1 MKCRVYDG
9 IAGSGKS
16 TIIDAYYKEK
26 GIIYERETST
36 NQLARSTEARF
47 GVPAFTIAGR
57 LFKTVDGRFFA
68 EERRP
73 ECKQIVIDEILQVD
87 PKVFEWVK
95 NHMWDYD
102 ITICTDTKQML
113 VPNFGEKAIKA
124 FEDFIHYSDV
134 DYYHFSETKR
144 AYNEETRAIYNLL
157 YKNIDTEEIDV
168 REFLKQF
175 PKVDYNEVRYTP
187 KNGYITHTKAIE
199 EYIYNDLNIAL
210 EAKNFNTKGFLS
222 AYRPEDLD
230 ISKYPILSQQ
240 RAEQTHAKSYLQADN
255 IGTPTRWQG
264 SEVDYGQ
271 KLYYFIN
278 QNSIITPRELYTVI
292 TRLHDI
298 NDFRVVV
305 VDSPKIEFFTFNNK
319 PVRREATMVVDNEP
333 KNSTDWDNI
342 FKEAE
347 QKTENNDRFS
357 YSKKMVCCNG
367 KKVYRLK
374 PQKDGMSIQALVAKD
389 DKAFINYTP
398 EIYKILEE
406 HGLDRLQSAQIKNN
420 RMMSKDT
427 RYSLDLFSAFLS
439 ILSKEASPSAGK
451 LYKHY
456 REDKLN
462 FFKIESPVLL
472 HNICVGEEKLA
483 QYIVNNEL
491 GTAEF
496 LFSTDYVDGFKFAQ
510 LGLKK
515 ATKTVEDK
523 AKTKTLH
530 WGILEREYL
539 TGHKKRFSA
548 DTDFYIINEKNMYK
562 LIMTCLDSFITLMWL
577 SFSKDITGN
586 KAFCVDEIRFNT
598 DDIDADIERFE
609 KMFPGYCFRVKDNDC
624 LESEPTGCEDFED
637 FCNLNI
643 NTLKWH
649 PTTIYQNYED
659 LKTKEERRKAM
670 EAERKRKARAQM
682 TDEQRKEENR
692 KRNERRKKIKK

>member
-1 MKCRVYDG
+1 MMKCKVYDG

-16 TIIDAYYKEK
+16 TIIDTYYKQK
-26 GIIYERETST
+26 GIEYERETST
-36 NQLARSTEARF
+36 NQLARSTEERF
-47 GVPAFTIAGR
+47 GVPSFTIAGR
-57 LFKTVDGRFFA
+57 LFKTIDGRFFA

-73 ECKQIVIDEILQVD
+73 KCKQIVIDEILQVD

-113 VPNFGEKAIKA
+113 VPHFGERAIKA
-124 FEDFIHYSDV
+124 FEELVHYSDV

-144 AYNEETRAIYNLL
+144 AYNDETKSIYNLL
-157 YKNIDTEEIDV
+157 YKNIDTEEVDP

-210 EAKNFNTKGFLS
+210 EAKKFNTKGFLS
-222 AYRPEDLD
+222 SYKPEDLD
-230 ISKYPILSQQ
+230 INRYPILSQQ
-240 RAEQTHAKSYLQADN
+240 RAEQTHAKAYLQADN

-264 SEVDYGQ
+264 SEVEYGQ

-298 NDFRVVV
+298 KDFRVVV
-305 VDSPKIEFFTFNNK
+305 VDSPKIDFFTFNNK
-319 PVRREATMVVDNEP
+319 PVRREVTMVVDNEP
-333 KNSTDWDNI
+333 KNSTDWQNI

-347 QKTENNDRFS
+347 QKTEADDRFV
-357 YSKKMVCCNG
+357 YSKKIVYCNG

-374 PQKDGMSIQALVAKD
+374 PNKDVMSIQSLIAKD
-389 DKAFINYTP
+389 DKAYINYTP

-406 HGLDRLQSAQIKNN
+406 HGMDNLQCARIKNN
-420 RMMSKDT
+420 RLSQNT
-427 RYSLDLFSAFLS
+427 QYSLDLFSAFLS
-439 ILSKEASPSAGK
+439 ILSKEAVPTAGK
-451 LYKHY
+451 LYKSY

-462 FFKIESPVLL
+462 FFKIESPLL
-472 HNICVGEEKLA
+472 LNSPCVGTEELAKL
-483 QYIVNNEL
+483 IVENEQ
-491 GTAEF
+491 GTAEY
-496 LFSTDYVDGFKFAQ
+496 LFSTDFGNGYKFAKIA
-510 LGLKK
+510 LEK

-530 WGILEREYL
+530 WGILEREFL
-539 TGHKKRFSA
+539 TAHKKRFESEA
-548 DTDFYIINEKNMYK
+548 DFYIINEKNMYK
-562 LIMTCLDSFITLMWL
+562 LIMNCLDSFICLMWL
-577 SFSKDITGN
+577 SFSKDITGD
-586 KAFCVDEIRFNT
+586 KSFCVDEIKFNS
-598 DDIDADIERFE
+598 DNIEKDIEKFAE
-609 KMFPGYCFRVKDNDC
+609 MFPGYRFRVKDKDVMI
-624 LESEPTGCEDFED
+624 PTNAKWETFEEFCETP
-637 FCNLNI
+637 I
-643 NTLKWH
+643 NSIKFV
-649 PTTIYQNYED
+649 PQVIYQNYED
-659 LKTKEERRKAM
+659 LPTKQERRRQM

-692 KRNERRKKIKK
+692 KRNERRKNKK